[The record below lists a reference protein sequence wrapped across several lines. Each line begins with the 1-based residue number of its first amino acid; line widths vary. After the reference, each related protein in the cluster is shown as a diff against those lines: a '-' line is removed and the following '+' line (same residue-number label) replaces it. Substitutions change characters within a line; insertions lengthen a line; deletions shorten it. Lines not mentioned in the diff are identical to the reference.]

1 MATTEVHRLLG
12 RVRSRLWRAQ
22 FIAAV
27 RKAMWASAAL
37 MLLAVI
43 VHLAALRVPIEA
55 MLLLMSGPWIAL
67 MLRAGWRRP
76 TAADCALWA
85 DRHLAGASAFTTVLE
100 LNSVTQGD
108 ASTPARRWLES
119 WVEARVPECQGLLD
133 ERKEPMRLSRPLWC
147 ILVCAA
153 LATIVLTLPVTAPVS
168 TQQAVAFPPS
178 GIGDTPVSSAQP
190 PASSG
195 LVGEIANALRSTQS
209 RDEPA
214 PRDAGRAAP
223 TERGKA
229 AEGKDPSAAQT
240 AMQPPGEGGRVTDS
254 PSGTSVEPARAARGT
269 EAAGAGS
276 GRDAGDS
283 RDERSGAGVSQAP
296 QGTIAVTRSA
306 ARRASTPADLQAD
319 MNQPATYHDESP
331 LADAATTYSGP
342 EVAAATP
349 PPVTVSTRLT
359 PTEATYVQAWMKAS
373 ARRQ

>member
-37 MLLAVI
+37 MLLAVM
-43 VHLAALRVPIEA
+43 VHLAARRVPIEA
-55 MLLLMSGPWIAL
+55 VLLLMSGPWIAL
-67 MLRAGWRRP
+67 LLRAGWQRP
-76 TAADCALWA
+76 MAADCALWA
-85 DRHLAGASAFTTVLE
+85 DRHLAGASAFTTLLE
-100 LNSVTQGD
+100 LNGGTRGD
-108 ASTPARRWLES
+108 ASTPARRRLES
-119 WVEARVPECQGLLD
+119 WVAARVPESLVLLD
-133 ERKEPMRLSRPLWC
+133 ERKESMRLLRPLWSM
-147 ILVCAA
+147 LVCAA

-168 TQQAVAFPPS
+168 REQAVALPTS
-178 GIGDTPVSSAQP
+178 HIGDTPLSAAQP
-190 PASSG
+190 PASAG
-195 LVGEIANALRSTQS
+195 LVGEIANALRSAQS
-209 RDEPA
+209 RDEPER
-214 PRDAGRAAP
+214 RDAGRAAP

-240 AMQPPGEGGRVTDS
+240 ALQPSGVGGRVTDS
-254 PSGTSVEPARAARGT
+254 SAGTSVETADAVRGT
-269 EAAGAGS
+269 EAAGAGA

-283 RDERSGAGVSQAP
+283 RDERSGTGVSQAP

-319 MNQPATYHDESP
+319 MNQLATYHDESP